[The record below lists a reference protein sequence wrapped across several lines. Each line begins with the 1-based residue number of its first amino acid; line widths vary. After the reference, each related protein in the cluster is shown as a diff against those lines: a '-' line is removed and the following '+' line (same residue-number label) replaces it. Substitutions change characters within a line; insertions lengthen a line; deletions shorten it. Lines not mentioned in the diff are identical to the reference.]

1 MSDLGPPALLSENV
15 LGPPLSPGLFAMPAR
30 TPLALP
36 SPPPP
41 GPSPEAA
48 FPPPCAKAACLE
60 GSWVHNFQL
69 LVPIVWKRSRFS
81 WEGSPVSVSLLGVFL
96 GRACLGPFW

>member
-1 MSDLGPPALLSENV
+1 MNDLGPPALLSENV
-15 LGPPLSPGLFAMPAR
+15 SGPPLSPRLFAMPVR

-41 GPSPEAA
+41 GPFPEAA
-48 FPPPCAKAACLE
+48 FPLPCAKAVWSE
-60 GSWVHNFQL
+60 GSLVHSFQL

-96 GRACLGPFW
+96 G